1 MDLYSPQVIK
11 AIKQKFGF
19 KNSKSLGQNFLTDPE
34 VIRAIVFGAE
44 VSKKDLVIEIGP
56 GFGVLTDE
64 AAKHAGKVIAIE
76 IDKDLLPV
84 LEFTLAAHKNIEI
97 INEDVLKIDL
107 NELIDNFIKRESK
120 GEREG
125 EKPDSVKIE
134 NVKII
139 GNLPYYITTPILM
152 KLLESNLNAESITVM
167 MQKEVAERILAE
179 PGGKDYGAL
188 SVAVQY
194 RTIAET
200 VIEVPRESFF
210 PAPKVDSEVLKLT
223 LRDEPAVKPI
233 DEALFF
239 RLVKAG
245 FSQRRKTILN
255 SLSTSGYPKEE
266 IAACL
271 EAVGIDNK
279 RRAETLSL
287 QDFCS
292 ISDFFS
298 KSV

>member
-19 KNSKSLGQNFLTDPE
+19 KNSKSLGQNFLTDPD
-34 VIRAIVFGAE
+34 VIKEIVAGSGATE
-44 VSKKDLVIEIGP
+44 TDLVIEIGP

-76 IDKDLLPV
+76 LDRDLIPV
-84 LEFTLAAHKNIEI
+84 LDFTLAAHRNVEV

-107 NELIDNFIKRESK
+107 NELIEKTLSEEEAK
-120 GEREG
+120 GKQLTG
-125 EKPDSVKIE
+125 
-134 NVKII
+134 VKII

-152 KLLESNLNAESITVM
+152 KVLESDIKAECIVVM

-179 PGGKDYGAL
+179 PGGKEYGAL

-194 RTIAET
+194 RTTPET
-200 VIEVPRESFF
+200 IVDVPKESFF
-210 PAPKVDSEVLKLT
+210 PAPKVDSQVLKLT
-223 LRDEPAVKPI
+223 MRTEPAVKPK
-233 DEALFF
+233 DEDLFF
-239 RLVKAG
+239 RMVKAG

-255 SLSTSGYPKEE
+255 SLSTSGFPKEE

-271 EAVGIDNK
+271 DAVGIDNK

-292 ISDFFS
+292 IADYFS
-298 KSV
+298 RKLG

>member
-19 KNSKSLGQNFLTDPE
+19 KNSKSLGQNFLTDPD
-34 VIRAIVFGAE
+34 VIKEIVAGAGATE
-44 VSKKDLVIEIGP
+44 TDLVIEIGP

-76 IDKDLLPV
+76 LDRDLIPV
-84 LEFTLAAHKNIEI
+84 LDFTLAAHRNVEV

-107 NELIDNFIKRESK
+107 NELIEKTLSEEESK
-120 GEREG
+120 GKQLTG
-125 EKPDSVKIE
+125 A
-134 NVKII
+134 KII

-152 KLLESNLNAESITVM
+152 KLLESDIKAECIVVM

-179 PGGKDYGAL
+179 PGGKEYGAL

-194 RTIAET
+194 RTTPET
-200 VIEVPRESFF
+200 VVDVPKESFF
-210 PAPKVDSEVLKLT
+210 PAPKVDSQVLKLT
-223 LRDEPAVKPI
+223 MRTEPAVKPK
-233 DEALFF
+233 DEDLFF
-239 RLVKAG
+239 RMVKAG

-255 SLSTSGYPKEE
+255 SLSTSGFPKEE

-271 EAVGIDNK
+271 DAVGIDNK

-292 ISDFFS
+292 IADYFS
-298 KSV
+298 RKLG